1 MSKKYHYTDEE
12 LTFIEHNWKTHT
24 DKEIAQ
30 ILGRTVESVGRQRK
44 KFGWIKKNGR
54 PSVES
59 KKTAAL
65 ESASGFKQS
74 DFYREISFAN
84 MDKNQRLE
92 IYKQNFAANPRYAT
106 VKNELA
112 GDEMRVY
119 VHKYVDFMDS
129 IDTMTPQEEDSL
141 HHMIMTDINI
151 SRIRRHIMRTEEDS
165 EDGNA
170 LTYGL
175 YDTLEKAEKR
185 FVEYQK
191 ILNVTREKR
200 LTKDKE
206 QKETIHTIVQ
216 TYKNK
221 MARQELG
228 RRAGLMEIFQE
239 KCQEDM
245 SKYRYLLGG
254 SSGKKE
260 V

>member
-1 MSKKYHYTDEE
+1 MAKKYHYTDEE
-12 LTFIEHNWKTHT
+12 LLFLEHNWKSHT

-44 KFGWIKKNGR
+44 KFGWIKSNGR
-54 PSVES
+54 PSAES
-59 KKTAAL
+59 KKKPITDT
-65 ESASGFKQS
+65 SFKAS
-74 DFYREISFAN
+74 DFIREISFTN

-92 IYKQNFAANPRYAT
+92 IYKNNFATNPRYAT
-106 VKNELA
+106 VKNEVSEE
-112 GDEMRVY
+112 EMRVY
-119 VHKYVDFMDS
+119 IHKYVDFMDS

-151 SRIRRHIMRTEEDS
+151 SRIRRHIMRSEEDG
-165 EDGNA
+165 EDGNP

-185 FVEYQK
+185 FVDYQK

-200 LTKDKE
+200 LSKDRE
-206 QKETIHTIVQ
+206 QKETIHTIIQ

-228 RRAGLMEIFQE
+228 RRAGLMEIFKE
-239 KCQEDM
+239 KCKEDM
-245 SKYRYLLGG
+245 SKYRYLLGD
-254 SSGKKE
+254 
-260 V
+260 

>member
-1 MSKKYHYTDEE
+1 MSKNYHYTDEE
-12 LTFIEHNWKTHT
+12 LMFIEHNWKSHT

-44 KFGWIKKNGR
+44 KFGWIKQNGR
-54 PSVES
+54 PSVAS
-59 KKTAAL
+59 KKQVAL
-65 ESASGFKQS
+65 DTNHNFQSS
-74 DFYREISFAN
+74 DFIREISFAN
-84 MDKNQRLE
+84 MDKNQRLA
-92 IYKQNFAANPRYAT
+92 IYKENFAANPRYAT

-112 GDEMRVY
+112 EPEIKVY

-129 IDTMTPQEEDSL
+129 VDTMTPQEEDSL

-151 SRIRRHIMRTEEDS
+151 SRVRRHIKRTEEES
-165 EDGNA
+165 EDGNP
-170 LTYGL
+170 LIYGL

-191 ILNVTREKR
+191 ILSVTREKR
-200 LTKDKE
+200 LQKDKE

-216 TYKNK
+216 TYRNK
-221 MARQELG
+221 LARQELG
-228 RRAGLMEIFQE
+228 RRAGLMEIFKE

-254 SSGKKE
+254 PDGKEE